1 MKSVIDKEVIP
12 NPGHQPG
19 YLASSGVGRASVTEN
34 DEGRDERMQVD
45 ERRRAQFE
53 LDQKLRQNMAR
64 IKHKILV
71 LSNKGGVGKSSV
83 AVNLAAILSKK
94 GSRVGILDA
103 DIHGPSIAKM
113 LGFEGRRLPVTQE
126 GMAPIMVSQN
136 LWAISMASLIAYP
149 DMPVIWR
156 GPLKTGA
163 LKQFLG
169 EVLWGELDYLIMD
182 SPPGT
187 GDEPLSVCQLI
198 PELDGGIIVTTPQEV
213 ALSDSRKC
221 VNFLRQLKTPVLGII
236 ENMSGFKCPH
246 CGADIELF
254 GSGGGERAALELG
267 VPFLGKIPIDLKLV
281 VSTDEGKP
289 LVDRYQDSEAA
300 RAFEGITQQVIER
313 IESGRSL
320 PKVSP

>member
-1 MKSVIDKEVIP
+1 MSEQCNGNCQDCTQKNSC
-12 NPGHQPG
+12 
-19 YLASSGVGRASVTEN
+19 N
-34 DEGRDERMQVD
+34 DPRKT
-45 ERRRAQFE
+45 QFE
-53 LDQKLRQNMAR
+53 LDQKLKQNMAK

-103 DIHGPSIAKM
+103 DIHGPSVAKM
-113 LGFEGRRLPVTQE
+113 LGFEGRRLPVTRE
-126 GMAPIMVSQN
+126 GMAPIMVNRN
-136 LWAISMASLIAYP
+136 LWAISMASLIAHP

-169 EVLWGELDYLIMD
+169 EVLWGELDYLIVD

-187 GDEPLSVCQLI
+187 GDEPLSICQLI

-221 VNFLRQLKTPVLGII
+221 VNFLQQLKVPVLGII

-246 CGADIELF
+246 CGASVDLF
-254 GSGGGERAALELG
+254 GTGGGQRAALELG
-267 VPFLGKIPIDLKLV
+267 VPFLGQIPIDLKLV
-281 VSTDEGKP
+281 ISSDEGKP
-289 LVDRYQDSEAA
+289 LIDRYQDSEAA
-300 RAFEGITQQVIER
+300 KAFEEIVQQVIEK
-313 IESGRSL
+313 IESGISIS
-320 PKVSP
+320 KVSA